1 MNSQISSP
9 TPRDFGIRSPPPRDV
24 VRTPPP
30 MSAGMMSSMAGMVS
44 PPPRSPPPRA
54 AGVRSPPP
62 PRSPQPRRP
71 SHLLHHGSSSDQR
84 LGHLIAYG
92 TLPPEP
98 DSEPPIFQEVI
109 PEPEPSKPTNPS
121 SRALPPDLL
130 RGLLMLL
137 MAMDHMG
144 LALNSWSHGTGRETE
159 MDGLPIKEWNTDFAY
174 FIRTLTHLCA
184 PGFTLLLGVGVVY
197 LGRSRTKLG
206 WSKLRI
212 MQYFAVRMG
221 VLIFANFVMGFA
233 MTMGKVW
240 LMNMVLFSLAIDYF
254 LAGMLWL
261 AIDSTEPLLA
271 SAINRFFPEEE
282 DDEENVPLLE
292 SVIVIKT
299 SRAERISWHAHN
311 ALLAVLALVTI
322 WWNIWLSPTHGHC
335 EIKDHSQVLSSDN
348 SGGPSDGPAVS
359 HDPWF
364 GFWFWTTLTPRVMSV
379 FPPMAWVSFAILG
392 LLYGR
397 IDVAKT
403 WNARVSSLCH
413 LVAGLFFFLFFV
425 LTRVAHF
432 GNLSEGCLQTPAHVA
447 HPERN
452 QYLVS
457 VQSFFYIMKYP
468 PDVAFWAFTMAGNFF
483 LLAIFKGIPTRV
495 ASRFTM
501 LIDFGRAALFF
512 YIVHMFFVFGF
523 GAFWVY
529 MFGHDTGRKKP
540 MNPDVTDG
548 IDNPFAFLAIWAM
561 AMLLLWPV
569 VRWYS
574 RFKATKTADSLW
586 RLF

>member
-1 MNSQISSP
+1 MADP
-9 TPRDFGIRSPPPRDV
+9 RSPGSR
-24 VRTPPP
+24 
-30 MSAGMMSSMAGMVS
+30 S
-44 PPPRSPPPRA
+44 PVLPYDPRSPPPTRSPRSPPPIPPRSP
-54 AGVRSPPP
+54 RSPPP
-62 PRSPQPRRP
+62 PPRRP
-71 SHLLHHGSSSDQR
+71 SNLVHHGSSSDQR

-92 TLPPEP
+92 TLPPDRSAELLDIQHVEP
-98 DSEPPIFQEVI
+98 SPEP
-109 PEPEPSKPTNPS
+109 PEPSKPTSPS

-212 MQYFAVRMG
+212 ARYFAVRTG
-221 VLIFANFVMGFA
+221 VLILANFVMGFII
-233 MTMGKVW
+233 TLGKVW
-240 LMNMVLFSLAIDYF
+240 LMNAVLFSLAIDYF

-271 SAINRFFPEEE
+271 SALTRFFPEEE
-282 DDEENVPLLE
+282 DDDEENEALLGG
-292 SVIVIKT
+292 SPVKKT
-299 SRAERISWHAHN
+299 SRAESISWHAHN
-311 ALLAVLALVTI
+311 VLLAVLGLVTI

-335 EIKDHSQVLSSDN
+335 EIQDHATIHSSDN
-348 SGGPSDGPAVS
+348 NGGPSDGPAVS
-359 HDPWF
+359 HNPWF
-364 GFWFWTTLTPRVMSV
+364 GLWFWTTITPRVMSV

-397 IDVAKT
+397 IDVMKT

-413 LVAGLFFFLFFV
+413 FVAGLFFFLLFV

-432 GNLSEGCLQTPAHVA
+432 GNLSEGCLQTPAHVD
-447 HPERN
+447 HPDRN

-468 PDVAFWAFTMAGNFF
+468 PDVAFWAFTMAGNLF
-483 LLAIFKGIPTRV
+483 LLAIFRGIPTRV

-529 MFGHDTGRKKP
+529 MVGYDTGRPKP

-548 IDNPFAFLAIWAM
+548 IENPFAFLGIWAL
-561 AMLLLWPV
+561 AMLMLWPV
-569 VRWYS
+569 VRWYG